1 MKLEAGYPSTQKKK
15 PKKRKTKK
23 KEPFG
28 IQVDDSQNL
37 EAKKKNVIQLLG
49 PLQND
54 EITLSFRE

>member
-1 MKLEAGYPSTQKKK
+1 MKLEAGYPSTQKKN
-15 PKKRKTKK
+15 PKRGKLKK
-23 KEPFG
+23 KEPFD

-37 EAKKKNVIQLLG
+37 EAKKNVIQLLG

>member
-37 EAKKKNVIQLLG
+37 EAKKKCYPIVG
-49 PLQND
+49 ATA
-54 EITLSFRE
+54 E